1 MPVACLSVDH
11 ILCIQKGFENHW
23 GLKIRTVWKGSNLK
37 QQSTYFV
44 IVSGSSY
51 GHPQSVEHPRSR
63 SAQKNPS
70 AGSGSCVFKKCG
82 GGKLHLYFWFITL
95 FCFFWKMS
103 LFKNFVWSFLQL
115 VIVLKKE
122 VIKTNNVTEHE
133 DTDKYRQLLVR
144 TLHSCSVRFPDM
156 AANVIPVVC
165 KCFII
170 LSLNVLY
177 LYPTLAELLKLRCS

>member
-11 ILCIQKGFENHW
+11 ILCVQKGFENHW

-51 GHPQSVEHPRSR
+51 GHPQSVEHSRSR

-82 GGKLHLYFWFITL
+82 GGRLHVLLIHYTI
-95 FCFFWKMS
+95 FF
-103 LFKNFVWSFLQL
+103 L
-115 VIVLKKE
+115 LK
-122 VIKTNNVTEHE
+122 NVT
-133 DTDKYRQLLVR
+133 
-144 TLHSCSVRFPDM
+144 F
-156 AANVIPVVC
+156 
-165 KCFII
+165 
-170 LSLNVLY
+170 
-177 LYPTLAELLKLRCS
+177 